1 MPSSRD
7 RALLIVELLV
17 PEVRG
22 LPMSDIA
29 DRLGIPRTATHRLL
43 ADLKDM
49 GYVKQ
54 DADTARY
61 FLTVRLA
68 ALGLAYLAAT
78 GITDMA
84 QPLLDDLAKE
94 TGELVRLAV
103 SDGTRLVWVAKA
115 QGART
120 GLRLDA
126 DSGAEAYLPASA
138 TGLAWLAAMP
148 DEKALQWVAAQGMEQ
163 AKQHGP
169 GAPRTIVELLERTQQ
184 TRERGYAMVVDA
196 YEPGTSAIAAL
207 VCQGQ
212 GGEPVGT
219 VSVAGPSARMTP
231 ARMEAMGPLLLACA
245 RSLDL
250 AGVAAR

>member
-1 MPSSRD
+1 MLATLQQINQTAAFNRWAGFEVL
-7 RALLIVELLV
+7 RASDGQVELAM
-17 PEVRG
+17 PWRDE
-22 LPMSDIA
+22 
-29 DRLGIPRTATHRLL
+29 LGQYA
-43 ADLKDM
+43 
-49 GYVKQ
+49 G
-54 DADTARY
+54 
-61 FLTVRLA
+61 FLHAGVSA
-68 ALGLAYLAAT
+68 A
-78 GITDMA
+78 
-84 QPLLDDLAKE
+84 LLDDLAKE

-138 TGLAWLAAMP
+138 TGLAWLAAMT

-245 RSLDL
+245 RALDL